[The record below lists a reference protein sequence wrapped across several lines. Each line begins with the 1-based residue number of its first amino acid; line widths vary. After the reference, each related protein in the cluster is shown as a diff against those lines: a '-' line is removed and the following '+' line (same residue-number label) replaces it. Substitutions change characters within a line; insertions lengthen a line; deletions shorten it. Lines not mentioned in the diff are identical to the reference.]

1 MPATDRLRPY
11 HWARNVRGDRG
22 LFVPSQVRVTVELRQ
37 ITLCLQAA
45 EGRASLA
52 AMSTLPAI
60 CQTCGTIFRS
70 GNSFENST
78 NITRSGNLSGPCP
91 QCGRMGRIP
100 DGLFSFIGEA
110 AEAIESSDITTS
122 RLQELIDLGQHP

>member
-1 MPATDRLRPY
+1 MSVSARSY
-11 HWARNVRGDRG
+11 HWARNVHADRG

-37 ITLCLQAA
+37 ITLCPQAA

-52 AMSTLPAI
+52 ALPAI